1 MSTPEEQFKTTLK
14 SYYKEDISTEVNKFW
29 VDAEAKRLKTSE
41 PSIINYLHKFKYLK
55 KKFPNKLGGT
65 KTISFKNEINNEF
78 FLTRRSVRNFNKKP
92 INKDI
97 IMTCIKNSI
106 YGTPTVC
113 NRPINKVKIITKYE
127 KRKELLKYQG
137 GNAGFGLSAP
147 VLIIVTANLENYER
161 INERRS
167 PYIGGGM
174 LAQSI
179 IYSLHAKGIG
189 SCCLNWD
196 TNYSND
202 VKVKK
207 ILGLINET
215 IIMYIVAGYYDDNIK
230 VPFSDKV
237 NIDKNVTFIE

>member
-1 MSTPEEQFKTTLK
+1 
-14 SYYKEDISTEVNKFW
+14 
-29 VDAEAKRLKTSE
+29 
-41 PSIINYLHKFKYLK
+41 
-55 KKFPNKLGGT
+55 
-65 KTISFKNEINNEF
+65 
-78 FLTRRSVRNFNKKP
+78 
-92 INKDI
+92 
-97 IMTCIKNSI
+97 
-106 YGTPTVC
+106 
-113 NRPINKVKIITKYE
+113 
-127 KRKELLKYQG
+127 
-137 GNAGFGLSAP
+137 
-147 VLIIVTANLENYER
+147 
-161 INERRS
+161 
-167 PYIGGGM
+167 M